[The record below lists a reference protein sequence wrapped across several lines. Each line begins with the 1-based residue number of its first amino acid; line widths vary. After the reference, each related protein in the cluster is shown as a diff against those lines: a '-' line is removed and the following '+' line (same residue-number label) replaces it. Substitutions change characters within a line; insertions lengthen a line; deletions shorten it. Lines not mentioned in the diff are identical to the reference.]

1 MTSLFMYTAQER
13 VDTRWIAMLSP
24 PDRNRG
30 GVSSYAKQGS
40 GCMHVNDQ
48 GTIDSRLD
56 ARISIITLNRPAK
69 LNALTSKM
77 IFAFREALKAAQ
89 SDPGILVVLIRGE
102 GRAFCAG
109 DDIAELAGA

>member
-1 MTSLFMYTAQER
+1 MYTEQER
-13 VDTRWIAMLSP
+13 IDARWIAMLSP

-40 GCMHVNDQ
+40 GYMHVNDQ

-77 IFAFREALKAAQ
+77 IFAFCAVRSGDSRRIDQGRGK
-89 SDPGILVVLIRGE
+89 GILRRG
-102 GRAFCAG
+102 RYR
-109 DDIAELAGA
+109 